1 MTDVEFA
8 ILIFGLLFASFILSF
23 FIFMIIFKWHKKKM
37 KKLNEIEFNEK
48 LSQNKN
54 NYEAEK
60 KLQDKKEN

>member
-37 KKLNEIEFNEK
+37 KKLNGIEFNEK
-48 LSQNKN
+48 LSQQSYYLLKISKILF
-54 NYEAEK
+54 YF
-60 KLQDKKEN
+60 

>member
-1 MTDVEFA
+1 
-8 ILIFGLLFASFILSF
+8 
-23 FIFMIIFKWHKKKM
+23 MIIFKWHKKKM
-37 KKLNEIEFNEK
+37 KKLNGIEFNEK